1 MPRRPVKPEDR
12 QRVARACDQCK
23 ASKKRCNGSQP
34 CDACGKKGSSEAC
47 HYTRGRRLH
56 PLPQRRSTTSQD
68 VGVDDF
74 SYSRNRSSVGES
86 MVSPMSSWNVHGQN
100 VRSSGS
106 VVSDGIDLEDN
117 DEPED
122 GFEDETQTYSSE
134 GIDQP
139 PLMLSSVNGEK
150 VFVGNTA
157 AISFLR
163 FLQKM
168 LERHV
173 GPSGFTV
180 AEDSHKLFEADTVD
194 VDPNSVYDS
203 LSIDDKSAF
212 IQVFLD
218 ASSGLLDLYSWEDVF
233 RLLGSHEPISPN
245 VIQPTSQRLSSLQ
258 TASLYLM
265 IAIGAQCRQS
275 VDDATWAARLFSY
288 ARKLALE
295 GMLADPSLDLVRTFL
310 LMAFYMFG
318 ACRRNAAFMYLGV
331 ASKAADILGLHSSAQ
346 YKHLPQEARNARL
359 RTAKS
364 LRVFDVI
371 CNSILGRPSSTL
383 SAPTGHTIY
392 VTDGSDINPEVSYR
406 TLALGALYEVSAIL
420 NEAVTES
427 AEVGLNIEATEAFVL
442 ALRQRS
448 RTFPPI
454 LRHHVNENNFE
465 TRHITIGNVHVA
477 GSYYFSVI
485 LVTRHCLI
493 RHVVPLLSGQ
503 ARNSPQQAQGSKS
516 ATTEHTKVAHLADA
530 CIDAASL
537 MAQMCHQVMKS
548 GMLVGNMCILKAWI
562 FATGLVLGFSLL
574 VENGPSFAQKR
585 AAFLKSLHVLGELKR
600 MSPQAEQYYNI
611 LMSFHQSIKSYREQL
626 DREKQASRPTLVD
639 RVFLTDFSSGMDDA
653 EYIATQLP
661 VPDTTLLEPSL
672 AEWPIALDQMGAAA
686 NDVGSIDPA
695 LMGDNDIIMRMLWD
709 VDRYAGAYL
718 NPVLPDVEMGL
729 DCSMQVGGPL
739 A

>member
-23 ASKKRCNGSQP
+23 ASKKRCNGIQP
-34 CDACGKKGSSEAC
+34 CDACRKKGDSETC
-47 HYTRGRRLH
+47 HYTRGRRRH
-56 PLPQRRSTTSQD
+56 PLPRQSSITPQN
-68 VGVDDF
+68 VGIVDF
-74 SYSRNRSSVGES
+74 NSSGNRSSVGES
-86 MVSPMSSWNVHGQN
+86 MVSPVSSWNVQGQS

-106 VVSDGIDLEDN
+106 VISDGIDVD
-117 DEPED
+117 
-122 GFEDETQTYSSE
+122 
-134 GIDQP
+134 
-139 PLMLSSVNGEK
+139 

-163 FLQKM
+163 FLQKT

-180 AEDSHKLFEADTVD
+180 ADDSHQLFEADTAD
-194 VDPNSVYDS
+194 VDPNSVYDG
-203 LSIDDKSAF
+203 LSIDDKRAF

-233 RLLGSHEPISPN
+233 RLLGSRDPISPSA
-245 VIQPTSQRLSSLQ
+245 IPPASQRLSNLE
-258 TASLYLM
+258 AACMYLM

-288 ARKLALE
+288 ARKLAFE
-295 GMLADPSLDLVRTFL
+295 GMLANPSLDLVRAFL

-318 ACRRNAAFMYLGV
+318 ACRRNSAFMYLGV

-371 CNSILGRPSSTL
+371 CNSILGRPSSTP
-383 SAPTGHTIY
+383 SVRAGYTSY
-392 VTDGSDINPEVSYR
+392 VTDSPDMNPEVMYKA
-406 TLALGALYEVSAIL
+406 LALGASYEISAIL
-420 NEAVTES
+420 NEAVDKS
-427 AEVGLNIEATEAFVL
+427 AEVGLSMEATEAFVL

-454 LRHHVNENNFE
+454 LRHHGSESGFD

-503 ARNSPQQAQGSKS
+503 ARNSPRQAQGLKR
-516 ATTEHTKVAHLADA
+516 AKAEDKKVAHLADA

-537 MAQMCHQVMKS
+537 MSQMCHQVMKS
-548 GMLVGNMCILKAWI
+548 GMLVGNMCILKAWV

-574 VENGPSFAQKR
+574 VEDGHSFSQKR

-626 DREKQASRPTLVD
+626 DRGKQESRPTLVD
-639 RVFLTDFSSGMDDA
+639 RVFLTEVAAEVDDA
-653 EYIATQLP
+653 EHIATQLP
-661 VPDTTLLEPSL
+661 SPDTTSLEPYF
-672 AEWPIALDQMGAAA
+672 ADWPLELDQLGTAG
-686 NDVGSIDPA
+686 NDIGPVDPA
-695 LMGDNDIIMRMLWD
+695 LMGDNDIILRMLWD
-709 VDRYAGAYL
+709 VDRYAGTCL
-718 NPVLPDVEMGL
+718 VPLLPDVDMGL
-729 DCSMQVGGPL
+729 NCSAQVGGHL